1 MMQNLTG
8 GQNMNS
14 HDGEKAKLYGGSGI
28 GTFLAIIISSSMRKE
43 WPMKAEKDNMVLPIG
58 FGKDTNGRDV
68 VRDLAKLPHLL
79 IGGMTGSGKSVFLH
93 SLICSLA
100 ESHSPKEVQFLLID
114 PKMVEFMVYE
124 RLPHLLEPVQ
134 HDTDKAI
141 AAVQSV
147 EAEMDKRLTIFH
159 ENSVRD
165 IASYNDSAVGEKM
178 PRIIIVVDE
187 VSDMI
192 IGMEG
197 EPNNEFVSTASR
209 IGARGRAAGIHLV
222 MATSRTDSIVLSE
235 PMKASIPARLAFKLY
250 EEECS
255 QAILDAEGAEKLRD
269 SGDALLRDSVSPI
282 RVHVPLISDADV
294 SKIVDSVCRRSNNG

>member
-1 MMQNLTG
+1 
-8 GQNMNS
+8 MNEEM
-14 HDGEKAKLYGGSGI
+14 GKMA
-28 GTFLAIIISSSMRKE
+28 M
-43 WPMKAEKDNMVLPIG
+43 PIR

-68 VRDLAKLPHLL
+68 VRDLVKLPHLL

-141 AAVQSV
+141 AVVQSV

-165 IASYNDSAVGEKM
+165 IASYNESAAVEKL
-178 PRIIIVVDE
+178 PSIIIVVDE
-187 VSDMI
+187 VADMI

-197 EPNNEFVSTASR
+197 EPNNAFVSTASR
-209 IGARGRAAGIHLV
+209 IGERGRAAGIHLV

-235 PMKASIPARLAFKLY
+235 PMKASVPARLAFKLY
-250 EEECS
+250 GEECS

-282 RVHVPLISDADV
+282 RVHVPLICDANV

>member
-1 MMQNLTG
+1 
-8 GQNMNS
+8 MNEEM
-14 HDGEKAKLYGGSGI
+14 EKM
-28 GTFLAIIISSSMRKE
+28 T
-43 WPMKAEKDNMVLPIG
+43 LPIR
-58 FGKDTNGRDV
+58 FGKDMDGRDV

-159 ENSVRD
+159 ENSARD
-165 IASYNDSAVGEKM
+165 IA
-178 PRIIIVVDE
+178 
-187 VSDMI
+187 
-192 IGMEG
+192 
-197 EPNNEFVSTASR
+197 
-209 IGARGRAAGIHLV
+209 
-222 MATSRTDSIVLSE
+222 
-235 PMKASIPARLAFKLY
+235 
-250 EEECS
+250 
-255 QAILDAEGAEKLRD
+255 
-269 SGDALLRDSVSPI
+269 
-282 RVHVPLISDADV
+282 
-294 SKIVDSVCRRSNNG
+294 

>member
-1 MMQNLTG
+1 MIGGKKLRENFPMM
-8 GQNMNS
+8 
-14 HDGEKAKLYGGSGI
+14 A
-28 GTFLAIIISSSMRKE
+28 
-43 WPMKAEKDNMVLPIG
+43 LPIG
-58 FGKDTNGRDV
+58 FGKDVDGWDV

-124 RLPHLLEPVQ
+124 RLPHSLGQVQ

-147 EAEMDKRLTIFH
+147 EAEMDKRLTMFH
-159 ENSVRD
+159 ENGVRD
-165 IASYNDSAVGEKM
+165 IASYNESAAGEKL
-178 PRIIIVVDE
+178 PSIIIIVDE

-197 EPNNEFVSTASR
+197 EPNNAFVSTASR
-209 IGARGRAAGIHLV
+209 ISVRGRAAGIHLV

-250 EEECS
+250 GEECS
-255 QAILDAEGAEKLRD
+255 QAILDTDGAEKLRD

-282 RVHVPLISDADV
+282 RVHVPLISDAEV
-294 SKIVDSVCRRSNNG
+294 LKVVESVCRQSNNG

>member
-1 MMQNLTG
+1 
-8 GQNMNS
+8 MNEEM
-14 HDGEKAKLYGGSGI
+14 GKMA
-28 GTFLAIIISSSMRKE
+28 M
-43 WPMKAEKDNMVLPIG
+43 PIR

-165 IASYNDSAVGEKM
+165 IASYNESAAVEKL
-178 PRIIIVVDE
+178 PSIIIVVDE
-187 VSDMI
+187 VADMI

-197 EPNNEFVSTASR
+197 EPNNAFVSTASR
-209 IGARGRAAGIHLV
+209 IGERGRAAGIHLV

-250 EEECS
+250 GEECS
-255 QAILDAEGAEKLRD
+255 QAILDAEGTEKLRD

-294 SKIVDSVCRRSNNG
+294 SKIVESVCWRSNND